1 MDFILKMAKKK
12 SKTKSKITT
21 PVPLGVALASSGV
34 NNGLDREMTVT
45 GRTTEGTPIQVAS
58 FRIIQPGLRW
68 EFEVEFDPKTDDQE
82 DEPGYSFFETNDGEI
97 FAVLKE

>member
-1 MDFILKMAKKK
+1 M
-12 SKTKSKITT
+12 
-21 PVPLGVALASSGV
+21 GVFLASSGV